1 VLLTLARGFTALWV
15 RPSVLPEDVAARISV
30 LGDSVCYVLE
40 RRSLIDRTALEQIC
54 SERSLPVP
62 SADAEPGT
70 LPACVFLERRSG
82 LFGNRIDRRIPEELE
97 KFVSAGLED
106 PASAIHFVPVGVYW
120 GRAPDKERSWFRLM
134 MAEGWD
140 FASRFR
146 RGLNVLLNGRNL
158 LVQFGEPLS
167 AADLVA
173 DETDASRAQRRAARV
188 LRTSLR
194 NQRTATIGPDLS
206 HRRTIVAQVLRSR
219 GVRDAIRAEMQASG
233 IERRDAL
240 TKAKRYADEIAANYS
255 HTFIT
260 FMSHALSRLWNR
272 LYDGV
277 ESHHL
282 DNLHAVA
289 DGKEII
295 YVPCHRS
302 HMDYLLLSYVVYH
315 QGFAVPHI
323 AAGINLNMPV
333 VGPFLRKGGAF
344 FMRRSFRGDALYTMV
359 FMHYLGLMMARGHP
373 IEYFIEGGRSRT
385 GRLLE
390 PKTGMLSMTVRSF
403 LRAPR
408 RPLVFVPVYFGYER
422 LVEGRTYVGELSGK
436 PKERESVFGMLRTLP
451 ALRSR
456 FGIVHVSF
464 GNPVELD
471 AVLAQHAPDWRGT
484 PLDVDVRP
492 PWLGPAVDDLAQRV
506 MVRIN
511 EAACVTPVNLL
522 ALVLLSTPRQSM
534 LESDLVRQ
542 LELYASLLRQA
553 PYSPYVVVTGQDGAS
568 MVKYG
573 EALGILERRKHSLG
587 DVIQMSAEQSV
598 LMAYFRNNVLHLVV
612 MISLIACCFLNNR
625 SMRTEDI
632 KRLSWRIYPYIAS
645 ELFLRWSEDEIPAVV
660 DEILEDL
667 ANHGLI
673 ESAEDGAE
681 WRRPATGT
689 AEAVQLSVLAQLTV
703 QILERYYLTIAILLK
718 AGSGRMSQS
727 TLESQCQLMAQ
738 RMSML
743 YELDS
748 PEYFDRSLFKNFIDL
763 LRERNVLGV
772 NPEGRLTYTEMLVAV
787 LEDAQL
793 VLHEQIRNSVL
804 QVTHR

>member
-1 VLLTLARGFTALWV
+1 
-15 RPSVLPEDVAARISV
+15 V

-206 HRRTIVAQVLRSR
+206 HRRTIVNQVLRSR
-219 GVRDAIRAEMQASG
+219 GVREAIREEMRTSG

-240 TKAKRYADEIAANYS
+240 LKAKRYADEIAANYS
-255 HTFIT
+255 HPFIT
-260 FMSHALSRLWNR
+260 FMSRALSRLWNR

-436 PKERESVFGMLRTLP
+436 PKERESVFGMMRTLP

-471 AVLAQHAPDWRGT
+471 SVLAQHAPDWQGT

-534 LESDLVRQ
+534 LEADLVRQ

-763 LRERNVLGV
+763 LRERNVVGV
-772 NPEGRLTYTEMLVAV
+772 NPDGRLTYTDMLVAV